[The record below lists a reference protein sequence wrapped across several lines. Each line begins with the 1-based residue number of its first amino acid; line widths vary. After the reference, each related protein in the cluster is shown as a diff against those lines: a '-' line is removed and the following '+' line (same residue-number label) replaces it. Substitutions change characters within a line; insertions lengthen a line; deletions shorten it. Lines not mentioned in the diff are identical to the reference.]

1 MWIDI
6 RGMLRPPAS
15 KADGGAG
22 LNLIYVHGGVSG
34 RERDDLP
41 SLEGCRRAGLEAAGA
56 LDAVEASV
64 RSLEDDPALNAGLGA
79 VLNRRGKIELDAG
92 LADGA
97 TGRFAGVAGVDV
109 RHPISLARRVL
120 EDTPHVLLIGE
131 AALEVGAGLERLEG
145 STAEQHERW
154 ARAKAGGELAL
165 DRYGASEHVDTVGA
179 VVLDAAGRLAAG
191 SSTGGVFGQMPGR
204 VGDSPIFG
212 AGVYA
217 SAQVA
222 VVGTGVGEL
231 FLQTLACFRAG
242 ALVEDGLD
250 PQSACEAVVGYLGEV
265 DPLEAGVL
273 AIDGRGRAGAAFR
286 GGSWAVEGPDG
297 PLIPVRLT

>member
-1 MWIDI
+1 
-6 RGMLRPPAS
+6 
-15 KADGGAG
+15 

-34 RERDDLP
+34 REREELP
-41 SLEGCRRAGLEAAGA
+41 SLEGPRRAGLGAAGA

-64 RSLEDDPALNAGLGA
+64 RSLEDNPAFNAGLGS
-79 VLNRRGKIELDAG
+79 VLNRRGKVELDAG

-97 TGRFAGVAGVDV
+97 AGRFAGVAGVDV

-131 AALEVGAGLERLEG
+131 AALEVGEGLERLEG

-154 ARAKAGGELAL
+154 ARAEASGELAL

-179 VVLDAAGRLAAG
+179 VVLDVAAHLAAG

-212 AGVYA
+212 AGIYA
-217 SAQVA
+217 SAEVA

-231 FLQTLACFRAG
+231 FLETLACFRAG
-242 ALVEDGLD
+242 ALVEGGLD
-250 PQSACEAVVGYLGEV
+250 PQSACERVIRYLGEV
-265 DPLEAGVL
+265 DPLEAGLL
-273 AIDGRGRAGAAFR
+273 ALDGAGRVGAAFR

-297 PLIPVRLT
+297 PLNPARLP